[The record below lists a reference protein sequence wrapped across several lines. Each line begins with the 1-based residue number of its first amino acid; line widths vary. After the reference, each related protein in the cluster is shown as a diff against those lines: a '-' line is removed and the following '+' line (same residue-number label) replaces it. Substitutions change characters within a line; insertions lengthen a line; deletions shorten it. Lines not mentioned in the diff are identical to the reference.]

1 MGVEITT
8 QVAGQ
13 VPPAR
18 RELEAL
24 VDDFGLSFRP
34 LHPDTDD
41 SQLSSYF
48 VVDVPDPAAVPRVL
62 ERLRRSPAFSAAYI
76 KPPDAMP

>member
-8 QVAGQ
+8 QIADRDSRAQ
-13 VPPAR
+13 
-18 RELEAL
+18 RELQQLA
-24 VDDFGLSFRP
+24 DDFGLSFRR

-41 SQLSSYF
+41 LVLSSYF

-62 ERLRRSPAFSAAYI
+62 DRLRRSPAFSAAYV
-76 KPPDAMP
+76 KGPEAMP